1 MGSGYATLGSRFF
14 AMGARYSQPGSR
26 ESAKLQAPETCGSGR
41 RREMPADA
49 EPVLGLCAVTLG
61 APSSSSAPAAEK
73 SLRAGKRKARR
84 RKSPRRKR
92 KVRGQQFSW
101 VRGPSGPHNLGK
113 SSGRNAGRR
122 PAHPGKSRRTFR
134 PCGPKPSSACGCL
147 SLERTRSGR
156 LGPRF
161 RTSTRS
167 SCRPPSARR
176 SKAPARRST
185 GGRRSAVRGG
195 ATSA

>member
-73 SLRAGKRKARR
+73 SLRAGKRKHAAESRRGESERCVANNFPGCAGLQARTTSG
-84 RKSPRRKR
+84 SPRAEMRA
-92 KVRGQQFSW
+92 G
-101 VRGPSGPHNLGK
+101 GPRTQEKAAALSAHVDRSCLPL
-113 SSGRNAGRR
+113 AG
-122 PAHPGKSRRTFR
+122 G
-134 PCGPKPSSACGCL
+134 L

-167 SCRPPSARR
+167 SCRPPSARK
-176 SKAPARRST
+176 STAPARRST